1 MITVEKVKN
10 QDLIFIAP
18 KGKRIWAFEELCR
31 PETKRYCQLFSGM
44 LSSLQ
49 RWNPTV
55 ALEIPLIR
63 KATASKG
70 RFIWSDEMQRE
81 YESIRKTMLS
91 TWTFL
96 AWTKAVME
104 VISLIKLL
112 TLMRPIVTADR
123 KHYLACLRL

>member
-1 MITVEKVKN
+1 MITVEKVKT

-18 KGKRIWAFEELCR
+18 KEKRIRAFEELR
-31 PETKRYCQLFSGM
+31 RLETKRDYQVFSGM

-70 RFIWSDEMQRE
+70 RLFGVMRCKVSTRAVE
-81 YESIRKTMLS
+81 KT
-91 TWTFL
+91 
-96 AWTKAVME
+96 
-104 VISLIKLL
+104 
-112 TLMRPIVTADR
+112 
-123 KHYLACLRL
+123 C